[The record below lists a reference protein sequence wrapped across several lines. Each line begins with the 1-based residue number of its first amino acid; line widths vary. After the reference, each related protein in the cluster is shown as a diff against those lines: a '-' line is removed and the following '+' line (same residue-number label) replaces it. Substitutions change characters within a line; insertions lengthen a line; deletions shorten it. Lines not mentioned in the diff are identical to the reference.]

1 MYRTLKELQDSVQR
15 LIQQQGEDAPVVGF
29 IFTKEDV
36 QLQEW
41 TEDND
46 FHEVDCDSLENC
58 YPGIIDTVLAQVGN
72 NDYIYEQVFEMIE
85 DEIRRVRYSGT

>member
-1 MYRTLKELQDSVQR
+1 MYRTLKDLQDSIQR
-15 LIQQQGEDAPVVGF
+15 LIEQQGEDAPVVSF

-36 QLQEW
+36 QVQEL

-46 FHEVDCDSLENC
+46 FLEIDCDSLNEC
-58 YPGIIDTVLAQVGN
+58 YPGIIDTVLEHVGG

-85 DEIRRVRYSGT
+85 DEICRVRNEK